1 MEQRLVSVFLTT
13 ESDADRGVC
22 EHLSD
27 YLEDGWHIVNFKPLN
42 GGCVEESGT
51 MAGWIVVLLQR
62 EIVPS
67 E

>member
-13 ESDADRGVC
+13 ESDADRDPC

-27 YLEDGWHIVNFKPLN
+27 YLEAGWRVVDFKPLN
-42 GGCVEESGT
+42 GSGAGGSET
-51 MAGWIVVLLQR
+51 MAGWIVVLLER
-62 EIVPS
+62 ELPS